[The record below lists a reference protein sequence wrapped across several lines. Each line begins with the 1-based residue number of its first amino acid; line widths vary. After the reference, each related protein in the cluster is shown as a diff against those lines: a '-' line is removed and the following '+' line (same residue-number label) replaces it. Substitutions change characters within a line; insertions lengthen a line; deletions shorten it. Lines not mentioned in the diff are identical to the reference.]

1 MKRITEQ
8 CDSFGKIQK
17 PLSSA
22 NLGNKKSTVL
32 EYMKQRKFVVEAS
45 TARVRDFVI
54 DEVNEKYCILKFS
67 DGEYEWTSNDIL
79 YVEEYNIKL
88 DDDFISKITSKTA

>member
-1 MKRITEQ
+1 MKRITKQ
-8 CDSFGKIQK
+8 CDSFGKIIK
-17 PLSSA
+17 PLSKE
-22 NLGNKKSTVL
+22 NLGNEKNRVL

-54 DEVNEKYCILKFS
+54 DEINEKYCILKFS

-79 YVEEYNIKL
+79 YVEEYNMKL
-88 DDDFISKITSKTA
+88 YDDFISKVISKTA

>member
-1 MKRITEQ
+1 MKRITKR
-8 CDSFGKIQK
+8 CDSFGKIIK
-17 PLSSA
+17 PLSKE
-22 NLGNKKSTVL
+22 NLGNEKNRVL

-54 DEVNEKYCILKFS
+54 DEINEKYCILKFS

-79 YVEEYNIKL
+79 YVEEYNMKL
-88 DDDFISKITSKTA
+88 YDDFISKVISKTA